1 MDLAR
6 LVIIGCFILILV
18 IFCMMFVN
26 VVPCSTIKNNGTT
39 ETFGS
44 LEELLNSISNNSSSS
59 SYNSSSSSYNNN
71 LYKKILLTQDTQI
84 NNLNYDLLQLT
95 NNITN
100 YNMSLA

>member
-6 LVIIGCFILILV
+6 LVIIGCFILILL

-26 VVPCSTIKNNGTT
+26 VVPCSTIKTNGTH

-44 LEELLNSISNNSSSS
+44 LEELINSISNNSS
-59 SYNSSSSSYNNN
+59 SSSSSYNNN

-84 NNLNYDLLQLT
+84 NKLNYDLLQLT

-100 YNMSLA
+100 YNMSLS

>member
-6 LVIIGCFILILV
+6 LIIIGCFILILV

-26 VVPCSTIKNNGTT
+26 VVPCSTIKTNETN
-39 ETFGS
+39 ETFSS
-44 LEELLNSISNNSSSS
+44 LEELLNSISNNSS
-59 SYNSSSSSYNNN
+59 SSSSSYNNN

-95 NNITN
+95 NKITN
-100 YNMSLA
+100 NNML

>member
-44 LEELLNSISNNSSSS
+44 LEELINSISNNSS
-59 SYNSSSSSYNNN
+59 SSSSSYNNN